1 MNLPF
6 TDAAISKCFQGEAT
20 FVSNFVKLEIVVL
33 EPLMRFT
40 EKISKI
46 SQ

>member
-1 MNLPF
+1 MF
-6 TDAAISKCFQGEAT
+6 SAT

-46 SQ
+46 SNFSEANNYLFDFCIN